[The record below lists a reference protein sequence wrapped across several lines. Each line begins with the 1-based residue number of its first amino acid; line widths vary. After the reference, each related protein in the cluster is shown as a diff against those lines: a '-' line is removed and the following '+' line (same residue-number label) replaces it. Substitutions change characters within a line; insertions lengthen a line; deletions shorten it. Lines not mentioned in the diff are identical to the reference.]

1 MKLSAESSSRAE
13 VAGSVALES
22 LHERRRES
30 AIVTNGLP
38 HGGVLVDLIVEP
50 DRATDLSKRAVEWP
64 SWRLTRRQRC
74 DLELLGAGG
83 FSPLRTFMGEA
94 DYSHVCE
101 SMRLADGGLWPIPI
115 ALDLPDDL
123 VTLSGP
129 GSSLALRDT
138 DDTLLAVLHITQAW
152 RPDLAAE
159 AAAVFGTT
167 DPAHPGAEYL
177 LRHVHPWY
185 VTGELEVLRLPAY
198 PDFPQFRHTPA
209 QVRAEFARRGWHRVV
224 AFQTRNPLHRAHQ
237 ELTLRAAREADAHLL
252 IHPVVGV
259 TKPGDI
265 DHHIRVRCYQAIL
278 PHYPEGQVLLSL
290 LPLAMRMAGPREA
303 LWHAIIRK
311 NYGATHFIVGRDHAG
326 PGQDSDGRPFYEP
339 YAAQDLLRRHS
350 HELGMGIMT
359 FRRLVYVPEH
369 GTYLPE
375 DEAPAG
381 ARVLSISGTELRQR
395 LAEGQDL
402 PAWFTPPE
410 IAAELR
416 RSYPYM
422 APRGAMASPSPLAQP
437 AGIGAGGGTGT
448 DPGF

>member
-1 MKLSAESSSRAE
+1 MKLSAGSGSRAG
-13 VAGSVALES
+13 VADSQVSER

-30 AIVTNGLP
+30 AIVTNAPP

-64 SWRLTRRQRC
+64 SWRLTLRQRC

-83 FSPLRTFMGEA
+83 FSPLRTFLGEA

-101 SMRLADGGLWPIPI
+101 SMRLANGTLWPIPI

-138 DDTLLAVLHITQAW
+138 DDTLLAVLHITEAW

-185 VTGELEVLRLPAY
+185 VTGELEVLRLPAH

-237 ELTLRAAREADAHLL
+237 ELTLRAAREADAQLL

-278 PHYPEGQVLLSL
+278 PHYPEGRVLLSL
-290 LPLAMRMAGPREA
+290 LPLAMRMGGPREA

-326 PGQDSDGRPFYEP
+326 PGQDSRGRPFYEP

-350 HELGMGIMT
+350 HELGIGVMT

-369 GTYLPE
+369 GAYLPE

-395 LAEGQDL
+395 LVEGRDL

-416 RSYPYM
+416 RSYPPKGPRAAI
-422 APRGAMASPSPLAQP
+422 APPSPVAQP
-437 AGIGAGGGTGT
+437 AGVGARGSGHIR
-448 DPGF
+448 PGF

>member
-1 MKLSAESSSRAE
+1 MSE
-13 VAGSVALES
+13 G
-22 LHERRRES
+22 REPT
-30 AIVTNGLP
+30 ITTNSP
-38 HGGVLVDLIVEP
+38 PYGGVLVDLLVQP
-50 DRATDLSKRAVEWP
+50 DRAADLSRRAAEWP

-74 DLELLGAGG
+74 DLELLGGGG
-83 FSPLRTFMGEA
+83 FSPLRTFLGEA
-94 DYSHVCE
+94 DYSRVCE
-101 SMRLADGGLWPIPI
+101 SMRLADGTLWPIPI
-115 ALDLPDDL
+115 TLDLPDDL
-123 VTLSGP
+123 VAWSGP
-129 GSSLALRDT
+129 GSSLALRDI

-152 RPDLAAE
+152 RPDLVAE
-159 AAAVFGTT
+159 SAAVLGTT

-185 VTGELEVLRLPAY
+185 VTGQLEVLRLPAHS
-198 PDFPQFRHTPA
+198 DFLPFRHTPA

-237 ELTLRAAREADAHLL
+237 ELTLRAAREADAQLL

-265 DHHIRVRCYQAIL
+265 DHHVRVRCYQAIL
-278 PHYPEGQVLLSL
+278 PHYPEGRVLLSL
-290 LPLAMRMAGPREA
+290 LPLAMRMGGPREA
-303 LWHAIIRK
+303 LWHAIVRK

-326 PGQDSDGRPFYEP
+326 PGVNASGRPFYEP

-350 HELGMGIMT
+350 DEVGMGVMT
-359 FRRLVYVPEH
+359 FRRLVYLPEQAA
-369 GTYLPE
+369 YLPE

-395 LAEGQDL
+395 LAEGRDL

-416 RSYPYM
+416 RSYPSVV
-422 APRGAMASPSPLAQP
+422 RRVAMDSPGPLAQP
-437 AGIGAGGGTGT
+437 AGVGAAGADT